1 MEDDELMDSDLIE
14 APPEW
19 RVNAYDLV
27 VVGATLVQGVAEA
40 VVATA
45 ALTRQ
50 LFAGHANYV
59 ERQRTFHEEA
69 ALGIEEITDPDQ
81 E

>member
-1 MEDDELMDSDLIE
+1 MEDDELMDFDISE
-14 APPEW
+14 SPEW

-27 VVGATLVQGVAEA
+27 VVGATLVQGMAEA

-45 ALTRQ
+45 ALTRR

-59 ERQRTFHEEA
+59 ERQRLFHEEA
-69 ALGIEEITDPDQ
+69 ALGIEEIPTD
-81 E
+81 EE